1 MRMMAKALNQVS
13 DPCAASFVEALMAH
27 RSDAELAKIKRYFKA
42 GAGEYGEG
50 DVFVGVRMGTVF
62 QLAKTFIDLPPEDIE
77 ILMDSDVHEVR
88 AGAMSIMAK
97 QFAKKS
103 TTAERRE
110 ALYALYLCRH
120 DRINNWDLVDLAAW
134 HVLGAYLVDKPRD
147 ILYRLVVSQSLW
159 ERRSAILATFAF
171 IRAGQFDDTLALASR
186 LLDDKQDLIH
196 KATGGMLRALG
207 TRDRQVLV
215 SYLDAHGRR
224 MPATM
229 LRYATEHFSA
239 DDKARYRL

>member
-1 MRMMAKALNQVS
+1 MMAEPDQQSGDL
-13 DPCAASFVEALMAH
+13 CAQAFVTALMAH
-27 RSDAELAKIKRYFKA
+27 QSDTELQKIKRYFKA
-42 GAGEYGEG
+42 DAGDYGER
-50 DVFVGVRMGTVF
+50 DTFVGVRMGTVF
-62 QLAKTFIDLPPEDIE
+62 DLAKTFIDLPPEEIEVLMESDI
-77 ILMDSDVHEVR
+77 HEVR

-97 QFAKKS
+97 QFAKRS

-134 HVLGAYLVDKPRD
+134 NVLGAYLVDQPRD

-171 IRAGQFDDTLALASR
+171 IKRGQFDDTLALASR
-186 LLDDKQDLIH
+186 LLSDREDLIH

-207 TRDRQVLV
+207 AKDRQVLV
-215 SYLDAHGRR
+215 TYLDDNARH
-224 MPATM
+224 MPRTM
-229 LRYATEHFSA
+229 LRYAMEHFS
-239 DDKARYRL
+239 DDEKARFRD